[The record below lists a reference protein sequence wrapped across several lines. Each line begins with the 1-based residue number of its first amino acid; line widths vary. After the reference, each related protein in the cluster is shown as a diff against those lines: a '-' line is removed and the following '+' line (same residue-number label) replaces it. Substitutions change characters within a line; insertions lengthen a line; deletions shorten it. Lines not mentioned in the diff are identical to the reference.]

1 MMRSSRFLLPFA
13 LLALAAS
20 LAVGM
25 PRAAADPFPTTGVA
39 TLSSDHFQI
48 HYSRDVAPCP
58 TAAISQE
65 TAGAILGMAER
76 AYALYSS
83 WGYTAPLPDSGDG
96 DALVDISVDDFSTVC
111 SAYGSI
117 PGGTPAPLG
126 RWNAVIAPVAPAG
139 AGEVHLNVATGLGYH
154 VLAHEIF
161 HLFENAA
168 APSGA
173 DQWLQEGLAEWAAV

>member
-65 TAGAILGMAER
+65 TAGAM
-76 AYALYSS
+76 
-83 WGYTAPLPDSGDG
+83 TAFQRP
-96 DALVDISVDDFSTVC
+96 
-111 SAYGSI
+111 
-117 PGGTPAPLG
+117 
-126 RWNAVIAPVAPAG
+126 RG
-139 AGEVHLNVATGLGYH
+139 AGVPPGME
-154 VLAHEIF
+154 
-161 HLFENAA
+161 
-168 APSGA
+168 P
-173 DQWLQEGLAEWAAV
+173 

>member
-1 MMRSSRFLLPFA
+1 MTRSSRFVLPFA
-13 LLALAAS
+13 LIALAAS
-20 LAVGM
+20 LATGV
-25 PRAAADPFPTTGVA
+25 PRAAAIDPFPTTGVA

-76 AYALYSS
+76 AYALYGS

-126 RWNAVIAPVAPAG
+126 RW
-139 AGEVHLNVATGLGYH
+139 
-154 VLAHEIF
+154 
-161 HLFENAA
+161 
-168 APSGA
+168 
-173 DQWLQEGLAEWAAV
+173 